1 MADKEEGS
9 KAVPSSSSREEEE
22 KDAPT
27 NQDLSVLLLT
37 TNNIDQ
43 PPSQGQRES
52 CELSALFQSQIKLQR
67 EIPAG
72 LFAKPN
78 EVRSISVFGL
88 ACSGLLS
95 SHVLILH

>member
-9 KAVPSSSSREEEE
+9 KAVPSSREEEE
-22 KDAPT
+22 KDAPA
-27 NQDLSVLLLT
+27 NQDLSVLSLT
-37 TNNIDQ
+37 TNNID
-43 PPSQGQRES
+43 QRES

>member
-9 KAVPSSSSREEEE
+9 KAVPSSREEEE
-22 KDAPT
+22 KDAPA

-72 LFAKPN
+72 LFAKPD
-78 EVRSISVFGL
+78 EVSSISVFGL
-88 ACSGLLS
+88 ACSGPAVQACCLLMF
-95 SHVLILH
+95 